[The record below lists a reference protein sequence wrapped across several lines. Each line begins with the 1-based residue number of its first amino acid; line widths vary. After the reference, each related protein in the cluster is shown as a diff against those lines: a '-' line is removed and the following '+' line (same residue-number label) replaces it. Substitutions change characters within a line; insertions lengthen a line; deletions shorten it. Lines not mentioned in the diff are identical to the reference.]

1 VHPYFGEGLQHR
13 VLIVV
18 AECNIRAAGT
28 MVLPLLMDGRIVRF
42 PPSSLRVRAHP
53 TTLSTFVPNIAGK
66 PRLFSEIIGTSLG
79 EYTANMKE
87 YRRWILRGSN
97 GQTCIEHR
105 RRKAISLSIPV

>member
-1 VHPYFGEGLQHR
+1 MPPV
-13 VLIVV
+13 
-18 AECNIRAAGT
+18 T

-42 PPSSLRVRAHP
+42 PSSPLRVRAHP
-53 TTLSTFVPNIAGK
+53 TTPSTLVPDIAGQ

-87 YRRWILRGSN
+87 YLRWIFRGSN

-105 RRKAISLSIPV
+105 RREAISLSIPG